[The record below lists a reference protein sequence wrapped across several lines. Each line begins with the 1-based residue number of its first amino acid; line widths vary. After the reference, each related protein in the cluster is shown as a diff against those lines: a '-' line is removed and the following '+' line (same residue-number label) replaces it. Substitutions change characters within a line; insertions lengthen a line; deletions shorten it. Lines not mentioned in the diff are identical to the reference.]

1 MRVESDE
8 DGQQRVWASGMAFV
22 LPKGLHLCRLVDVE
36 DSAQPPVPVPDD
48 VREAINEALKH
59 EYYKAYRGGLWDEQK
74 KYKAALAWLDSVTAQ
89 PQE

>member
-48 VREAINEALKH
+48 VSEAIGMLLRS
-59 EYYKAYRGGLWDEQK
+59 YLIRRGPNAIHNLVQS
-74 KYKAALAWLDSVTAQ
+74 WLDSVTVQ